1 MARKTL
7 GTKRWKDF
15 RISIMVRD
23 KFLCQESLRYGKK
36 VAAVMVH
43 HIYPVSEYPELEF
56 VSWNCISLSN
66 HEHNKM
72 HNRVNDLITRKGKIW
87 QAKRKKEFEKFYSSK
102 KFFEKNFLSPHLKKF
117 FWSGWETEE
126 RELFPTAG

>member
-1 MARKTL
+1 MTRKTL
-7 GTKRWKDF
+7 RTKRWRNF

-36 VAAVMVH
+36 VAAVVVH
-43 HIYPVSEYPELEF
+43 HIFPVSEYPELEF
-56 VSWNCISLSN
+56 VSWNCISLSI

-72 HNRVNDLITRKGKIW
+72 HNRVDNKITRKGKKW

-102 KFFEKNFLSPHLKKF
+102 KIF
-117 FWSGWETEE
+117 
-126 RELFPTAG
+126 

>member
-15 RISIMVRD
+15 RKAIMIRD

-36 VAAVMVH
+36 VSAVMVH

-56 VSWNCISLSN
+56 VSWNCIALSN
-66 HEHNKM
+66 YEHNKM
-72 HNRVNDLITRKGKIW
+72 HNRVNDEITRKGKIW
-87 QAKRKKEFEKFYSSK
+87 QAKRKKEFEKFIRQK
-102 KFFEKNFLSPHLKKF
+102 KFFEKIFYPPTLKKIF
-117 FWSGWETEE
+117 
-126 RELFPTAG
+126 

>member
-1 MARKTL
+1 MTRKTL
-7 GTKRWKDF
+7 GTKRWKNF

-102 KFFEKNFLSPHLKKF
+102 KFF
-117 FWSGWETEE
+117 
-126 RELFPTAG
+126 

>member
-1 MARKTL
+1 
-7 GTKRWKDF
+7 
-15 RISIMVRD
+15 MVRD

-87 QAKRKKEFEKFYSSK
+87 QAKRKKEFDSLKERKNVIEKSKESVPELDYSKSK
-102 KFFEKNFLSPHLKKF
+102 VEYELNMD
-117 FWSGWETEE
+117 E
-126 RELFPTAG
+126 RDI

>member
-43 HIYPVSEYPELEF
+43 HIFPVSEYPELEF

-102 KFFEKNFLSPHLKKF
+102 KFFEKNF
-117 FWSGWETEE
+117 
-126 RELFPTAG
+126 

>member
-1 MARKTL
+1 MTRKTL
-7 GTKRWKDF
+7 RTKRWRNF

-36 VAAVMVH
+36 VAAVVVH
-43 HIYPVSEYPELEF
+43 HIFPVSEYPELEF
-56 VSWNCISLSN
+56 VSWNCISLSI

-72 HNRVNDLITRKGKIW
+72 HNRVDNKITRKGKKW

-102 KFFEKNFLSPHLKKF
+102 KIFWKKFLSPPPRKKF
-117 FWSGWETEE
+117 LRGWGTEE
-126 RELFPTAG
+126 RELFPTTG